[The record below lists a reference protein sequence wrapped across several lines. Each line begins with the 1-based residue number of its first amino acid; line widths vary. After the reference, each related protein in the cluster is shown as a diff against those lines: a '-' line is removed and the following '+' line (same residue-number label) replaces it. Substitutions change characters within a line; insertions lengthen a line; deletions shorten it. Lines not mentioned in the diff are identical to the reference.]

1 MDGTTQGA
9 HPEIVSRSLESALP
23 QVVGKTISGIVISR
37 GAAAP
42 MDKWHLV
49 FSDGTSYELF
59 SETTIH
65 GSSAVHD
72 RSVDQLVAN
81 VRRDRRALKV
91 VAADR

>member
-1 MDGTTQGA
+1 MEATTQGV
-9 HPEIVSRSLESALP
+9 HEEIVSGNLECALP

-37 GAAAP
+37 GANAP
-42 MDKWHLV
+42 VDKWHLV

-59 SETTIH
+59 SEATIH

>member
-1 MDGTTQGA
+1 MDAATPAGQA
-9 HPEIVSRSLESALP
+9 EIVSRNLECALP

-37 GAAAP
+37 GASAP
-42 MDKWHLV
+42 VDKWHLV
-49 FSDGTSYELF
+49 FSDGTSWELF
-59 SETTIH
+59 SEATIH

>member
-1 MDGTTQGA
+1 MDRTSPAA
-9 HPEIVSRSLESALP
+9 HDEILSTKLDGALP

-37 GAAAP
+37 GDSTP

-59 SETTIH
+59 SEATIH

>member
-1 MDGTTQGA
+1 MDGTSQAA
-9 HPEIVSRSLESALP
+9 HDEIVSRKLECALP

-37 GAAAP
+37 GATGP
-42 MDKWHLV
+42 VDKWHLV

-59 SETTIH
+59 SEATIH

>member
-1 MDGTTQGA
+1 
-9 HPEIVSRSLESALP
+9 
-23 QVVGKTISGIVISR
+23 
-37 GAAAP
+37 